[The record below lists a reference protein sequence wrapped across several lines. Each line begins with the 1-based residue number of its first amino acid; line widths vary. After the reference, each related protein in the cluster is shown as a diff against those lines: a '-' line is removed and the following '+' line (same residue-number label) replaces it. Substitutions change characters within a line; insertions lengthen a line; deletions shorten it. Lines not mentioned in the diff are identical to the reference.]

1 MRYAVWMADGRQY
14 LGAEGQSLEI
24 DKLSSAEGDPVE
36 FREVLLVAE
45 DDRVQVGKPT
55 IEGAVVHG
63 RVLAHLRGPKIRV
76 FKYAPKKRTRKRQ
89 GHRQGLTR
97 VVIDRIGYPGAEERP
112 TEKETTAP
120 KERPAKGKPPASR
133 PAKGRA
139 SKTTRSSARPTASKT
154 PARGK
159 KAPARA
165 KRPAKK

>member
-14 LGAEGQSLEI
+14 LAVEGQSLEI
-24 DKLSSAEGDPVE
+24 DKLATAEGDPVE
-36 FREVLLVAE
+36 FRQVLLVAE
-45 DDRVQVGKPT
+45 DDRVQVGTPT

-97 VVIDRIGYPGAEERP
+97 VLIDRIGYPGAEERRD
-112 TEKETTAP
+112 EGKTAAP
-120 KERPAKGKPPASR
+120 EERPAKTGRPAGR
-133 PAKGRA
+133 PAKVKA
-139 SKTTRSSARPTASKT
+139 SQPTRSSARPAGTKA
-154 PARGK
+154 PARSK
-159 KAPARA
+159 KAPARV